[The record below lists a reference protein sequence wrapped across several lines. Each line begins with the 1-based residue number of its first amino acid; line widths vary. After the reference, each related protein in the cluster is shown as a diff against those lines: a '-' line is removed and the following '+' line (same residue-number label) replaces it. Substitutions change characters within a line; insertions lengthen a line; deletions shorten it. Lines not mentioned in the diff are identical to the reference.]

1 MPRSNSQ
8 NSRSTSRPCKTYA
21 IFGATPLDLNNA
33 EDRKKIAESI
43 DADLS
48 PENLSCDG
56 ELNGPQ
62 IVKKLKHLQ
71 RAAIQLLDMDDTVTI
86 YELGIF
92 GIPINDIL
100 EFITVSKA
108 FVRFSCIVIVA
119 IVSFRDGDGT

>member
-1 MPRSNSQ
+1 MKNLKAYVEQKNSW
-8 NSRSTSRPCKTYA
+8 NA

-56 ELNGPQ
+56 ELSGPQ
-62 IVKKLKHLQ
+62 VVKKLKHLQ

-86 YELGIF
+86 YELG
-92 GIPINDIL
+92 
-100 EFITVSKA
+100 
-108 FVRFSCIVIVA
+108 
-119 IVSFRDGDGT
+119 

>member
-1 MPRSNSQ
+1 MQALNTYVEQKNSW
-8 NSRSTSRPCKTYA
+8 KA

-86 YELGIF
+86 YELG
-92 GIPINDIL
+92 
-100 EFITVSKA
+100 
-108 FVRFSCIVIVA
+108 
-119 IVSFRDGDGT
+119 

>member
-1 MPRSNSQ
+1 MQALNNYVEQKNSW
-8 NSRSTSRPCKTYA
+8 NA

-56 ELNGPQ
+56 ELSRPQ

-86 YELGIF
+86 YELG
-92 GIPINDIL
+92 
-100 EFITVSKA
+100 
-108 FVRFSCIVIVA
+108 
-119 IVSFRDGDGT
+119 